1 MPRRLSLV
9 VACFLAIYLLWGST
23 YLAIAFG
30 LKSFPPLMLM
40 AVRSIAGGI
49 ILVAL
54 SWREIS
60 GISARAWAMAA
71 GCGLLFF
78 LGCHGILAYAQQ
90 MVPSGI
96 AAIMLATIPFWIVLL
111 ELVMPARHPP
121 ALATLIALL
130 PGFAGVALV
139 ALQNVSD
146 RPIGAAAIALLMVSA
161 LSWAAGSLLSRHTS
175 SNSSSLSLSGIQ
187 LTAGGAAL
195 LITSVAIGEFRGFS
209 PSAVTAP
216 SLMALI
222 YLIVAGSV
230 AGFAAYHWLL
240 YNVPTAQV
248 STYTFV
254 NPVVAV
260 MLGWLFLQEKLSTAM
275 LVGGLMV
282 IASVVAVW
290 RADAQP
296 SETAHSCG
304 AGVAEPYFNMGPEG
318 GCLNDLD

>member
-1 MPRRLSLV
+1 VPRRLALV
-9 VACFLAIYLLWGST
+9 VACFLAIYFLWGST
-23 YLAIAFG
+23 YLAVAFG
-30 LKSFPPLMLM
+30 LKSFPPFMLM
-40 AVRSIAGGI
+40 ATRSIAGGI
-49 ILVAL
+49 ILLAL
-54 SWREIS
+54 GWHEIAS
-60 GISARAWAMAA
+60 ISARAWAKAA

-111 ELVMPARHPP
+111 ELVMPTKQRP
-121 ALATLIALL
+121 ALSTLIALL

-146 RPIGAAAIALLMVSA
+146 RPIGAVAIALLLVSA

-175 SNSSSLSLSGIQ
+175 SNASSLSLSGIQ

-195 LITSVAIGEFRGFS
+195 LITSVAMGEFRGFS

-240 YNVPTAQV
+240 DNVPTAQV

-260 MLGWLFLQEKLSTAM
+260 MLGWLFLQEKLSPAM

-290 RADAQP
+290 RAESRSS
-296 SETAHSCG
+296 SER
-304 AGVAEPYFNMGPEG
+304 AERKN
-318 GCLNDLD
+318 LIRRSALAAITSRS

>member
-1 MPRRLSLV
+1 MPRRLPLV

-23 YLAIAFG
+23 YLAVAFG
-30 LKSFPPLMLM
+30 LKSFPPFMLM
-40 AVRSIAGGI
+40 GVRSIAGGM

-54 SWREIS
+54 GWHEIS
-60 GISARAWAMAA
+60 GISARAWVKAA

-78 LGCHGILAYAQQ
+78 LGCHGILAHAQQ

-111 ELVMPARHPP
+111 ELVMPTEHRP
-121 ALATLIALL
+121 APSTLIALL

-146 RPIGAAAIALLMVSA
+146 RPIGAVAIALLMVSA

-175 SNSSSLSLSGIQ
+175 SNASSLSLSGIQ

-195 LITSVAIGEFRGFS
+195 LITSVAMGEFRGFS

-240 YNVPTAQV
+240 NNVPTAQV

-260 MLGWLFLQEKLSTAM
+260 MLGWFFLQEKLSPAM

-282 IASVVAVW
+282 VASVVAVW
-290 RADAQP
+290 RAESP
-296 SETAHSCG
+296 SPSGSAKRKNKVRRSDLAPITARS
-304 AGVAEPYFNMGPEG
+304 
-318 GCLNDLD
+318 LRQ

>member
-1 MPRRLSLV
+1 VPRRLALV
-9 VACFLAIYLLWGST
+9 VACFLAIYFLWGST
-23 YLAIAFG
+23 YLAVAFG
-30 LKSFPPLMLM
+30 LKSFPPFMLM
-40 AVRSIAGGI
+40 ATRSIAGGI
-49 ILVAL
+49 ILLAL
-54 SWREIS
+54 GWHEIAS
-60 GISARAWAMAA
+60 ISARAWAKAA

-111 ELVMPARHPP
+111 ELVMPTKQRP
-121 ALATLIALL
+121 ALSTLIALL

-146 RPIGAAAIALLMVSA
+146 RSIGAVAIALLMVSA

-175 SNSSSLSLSGIQ
+175 SNASSLSLSGIQ

-195 LITSVAIGEFRGFS
+195 LITSVAMGEFRGFS

-240 YNVPTAQV
+240 DNVPTAQV

-260 MLGWLFLQEKLSTAM
+260 MLGWLFLQEKLSPAM

-290 RADAQP
+290 RAESRSS
-296 SETAHSCG
+296 SER
-304 AGVAEPYFNMGPEG
+304 AERKN
-318 GCLNDLD
+318 LIRRSALAAITSRS